1 MVCFLQVIQPISR
14 FYCIHELVLWHDER
28 TLRHDGTNQANKW
41 LSSNVKA
48 LWKKKVCHVRG
59 NQEKDVYMLLKV
71 FCLESEIDVWGQ
83 NMHMPWQW
91 YYLYIIWLLLEPGRP
106 SNCPVVIFQSK
117 GQISEEEGAEN
128 LTRQDHS

>member
-48 LWKKKVCHVRG
+48 LGK
-59 NQEKDVYMLLKV
+59 E
-71 FCLESEIDVWGQ
+71 ESLSCARKSGKGCIHAVKSI
-83 NMHMPWQW
+83 
-91 YYLYIIWLLLEPGRP
+91 LPG
-106 SNCPVVIFQSK
+106 
-117 GQISEEEGAEN
+117 E
-128 LTRQDHS
+128 